1 MRVGLGYDVH
11 QLVENRRLILGGLEI
26 PFEKGLLGHSDAD
39 VLVHAVIDGMLGA
52 LALGDIGELFPDN
65 DDTFKN
71 ISSLLLLDE
80 VNKIVNG
87 KKWEIG
93 NIDVVLMAE
102 KPKLR
107 PFFPEIN
114 RILSEKL
121 NINKNQLS
129 LKATTT
135 EKLGFTGR
143 EEGMACQA
151 IVLLKPMVPGQDIE
165 RD

>member
-1 MRVGLGYDVH
+1 MRIGLGYDVH
-11 QLVENRRLILGGLEI
+11 QLVKDRKLILGGLEI
-26 PFEKGLLGHSDAD
+26 PFDKGLLGHSDAD
-39 VLVHAVIDGMLGA
+39 VLIHAIIDGMLGA
-52 LALGDIGELFPDN
+52 LSLGDIGELFPDN

-71 ISSLLLLDE
+71 ISSLLLLEE
-80 VNKIVNG
+80 VNNIITG
-87 KKWEIG
+87 KKWIIG

-114 RILSEKL
+114 RILSKKL
-121 NINKNQLS
+121 NISKDQLS

-143 EEGMACQA
+143 EEGIACQA
-151 IVLLKPMVPGQDIE
+151 IVLLKPMVID
-165 RD
+165 

>member
-1 MRVGLGYDVH
+1 MRIGLGFDVH
-11 QLVENRRLILGGLEI
+11 QLVKDRKLILGGLEI
-26 PFEKGLLGHSDAD
+26 PFDKGLLGHSDAD
-39 VLVHAVIDGMLGA
+39 VLIHAIIDGMLGA
-52 LALGDIGELFPDN
+52 LSLGDIGELFPDN

-71 ISSLLLLDE
+71 ISSLLLLEE
-80 VNKIVNG
+80 VNKIITG
-87 KKWEIG
+87 KKWIIG

-114 RILSEKL
+114 RILSKKL
-121 NINKNQLS
+121 NISKDQLS

-151 IVLLKPMVPGQDIE
+151 IVLLKPMVID
-165 RD
+165 

>member
-11 QLVENRRLILGGLEI
+11 QLVKDRKLILGGLEI

-39 VLVHAVIDGMLGA
+39 VLIHAIIDGMLGA

-71 ISSLLLLDE
+71 ISSLLLLEE
-80 VNKIVNG
+80 VNKIITG
-87 KKWEIG
+87 KKWQIG
-93 NIDVVLMAE
+93 NIDAVLMAE

-107 PFFPEIN
+107 PFFPEMT
-114 RILSEKL
+114 RIVSKTLM
-121 NINKNQLS
+121 IDPNQLS

-135 EKLGFTGR
+135 EKLGFIGR
-143 EEGMACQA
+143 EEGIGCQA
-151 IVLLKPMVPGQDIE
+151 IVLLKPIK
-165 RD
+165 

>member
-1 MRVGLGYDVH
+1 MRIGLGFDVH
-11 QLVENRRLILGGLEI
+11 QLVKDRKLILGGLEI
-26 PFEKGLLGHSDAD
+26 PFDKGLLGHSDAD
-39 VLVHAVIDGMLGA
+39 VLIHAIIDGMLGA
-52 LALGDIGELFPDN
+52 LSLGDIGELFPDN

-71 ISSLLLLDE
+71 ISSLLLLEE
-80 VNKIVNG
+80 VNNIITG
-87 KKWEIG
+87 KKWIIG

-114 RILSEKL
+114 RILSKKL
-121 NINKNQLS
+121 NISKDQLS

-151 IVLLKPMVPGQDIE
+151 IVLLKPMVID
-165 RD
+165 